1 MASRKSIKMEELAN
15 ERLVFMPAEFG
26 AQRYINAILA
36 DIGRTYVPA
45 FRCDRFWSAMAIAA
59 QNLAVAFMTRG
70 AAQERIAA
78 GQVKAVPIDHPIART
93 FDRYVIT
100 RTGRRLGPAANY
112 LLREIVRRMSTV

>member
-1 MASRKSIKMEELAN
+1 MEELAD

-26 AQRYINAILA
+26 LQAHVDAILA
-36 DIGRTYVPA
+36 DIGSKYIPA
-45 FRCDRFWSAMAIAA
+45 LRCDRFATALAIAS

-70 AAQERIAA
+70 AAQEKIAT

-100 RTGRRLGPAANY
+100 RAGRRLSPAANF
-112 LLREIVRRMSTV
+112 LLREIVRLMATV